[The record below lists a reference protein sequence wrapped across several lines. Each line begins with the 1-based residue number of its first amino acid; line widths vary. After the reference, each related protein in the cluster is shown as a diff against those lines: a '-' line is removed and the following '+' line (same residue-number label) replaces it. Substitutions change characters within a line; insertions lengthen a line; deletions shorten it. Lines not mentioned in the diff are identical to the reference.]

1 MTVSLALL
9 AAEGGANNLWNPT
22 IIGVLTVVAA
32 VGLFCGSVY
41 LLLGTNL
48 GARLG
53 FLVAF
58 SGLMAFLV
66 LLTTLWL
73 TSGNSGIDPPH
84 GNSPAWK
91 VVDIVST
98 PHDSKI
104 TTVQGISSAGRK
116 FTSEACASKE
126 PPKEC
131 DLLTNVKP
139 AIDAAIVPVT
149 PVAGQTAPVQPFA
162 TLGISS
168 STDYLVDFKGFTSFE
183 QGGGTNRLFW
193 HNPRYA
199 AIEFCLVAKDEQGN
213 NLIPP
218 QCDPL
223 QDTHYAI
230 LSYDFGSLRQPVVAY
245 WAVSIILFVLAVLGL
260 HWWEQDERARKR
272 AALTPVPTPST

>member
-84 GNSPAWK
+84 GNSPRTS
-91 VVDIVST
+91 ISIPTETVSWYR
-98 PHDSKI
+98 
-104 TTVQGISSAGRK
+104 SAGTR
-116 FTSEACASKE
+116 SAS
-126 PPKEC
+126 
-131 DLLTNVKP
+131 
-139 AIDAAIVPVT
+139 
-149 PVAGQTAPVQPFA
+149 
-162 TLGISS
+162 
-168 STDYLVDFKGFTSFE
+168 
-183 QGGGTNRLFW
+183 
-193 HNPRYA
+193 
-199 AIEFCLVAKDEQGN
+199 
-213 NLIPP
+213 
-218 QCDPL
+218 
-223 QDTHYAI
+223 
-230 LSYDFGSLRQPVVAY
+230 
-245 WAVSIILFVLAVLGL
+245 
-260 HWWEQDERARKR
+260 
-272 AALTPVPTPST
+272 